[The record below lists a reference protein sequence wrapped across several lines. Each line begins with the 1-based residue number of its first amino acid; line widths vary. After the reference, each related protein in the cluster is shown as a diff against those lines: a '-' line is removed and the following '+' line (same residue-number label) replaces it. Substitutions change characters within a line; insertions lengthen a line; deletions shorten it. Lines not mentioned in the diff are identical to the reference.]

1 MHMHCFVF
9 IYFCVQLVHY
19 VLVVIMQGVACTP
32 QDARA
37 EEPQTT
43 DWFAKIRQS
52 DIGHMYFCKR
62 CAETIEKRKEE
73 KKVDVSAPWRCTQ
86 NIILYRR
93 SELFWLVFGQPIAQ
107 ATSSHPHGGELPS
120 NRKIQAMS

>member
-43 DWFAKIRQS
+43 DWFAKTRQS

-73 KKVDVSAPWRCTQ
+73 KKVDVSAPA
-86 NIILYRR
+86 
-93 SELFWLVFGQPIAQ
+93 QPNEQ
-107 ATSSHPHGGELPS
+107 GGPFGELWYPPS
-120 NRKIQAMS
+120 KKRV